1 MKPLVALK
9 HAVRFDVEHPH
20 LCPALMWK
28 GRFCPPVKVDL
39 KVPSTRD
46 HQYWCV
52 FTQASVG
59 PDNGFVEPHL
69 CSRRDRSCHRDAV
82 NDYKG
87 LKSAALSFTRT

>member
-39 KVPSTRD
+39 RVPSTHD

-52 FTQASVG
+52 YTQASVG
-59 PDNGFVEPHL
+59 PDNGLVEPSI
-69 CSRRDRSCHRDAV
+69 CSRRERSCHRDAV
-82 NDYKG
+82 NDHKG
-87 LKSAALSFTRT
+87 SKSAAKSR